1 MRTTVMRC
9 VGLLGLLLAGCG
21 ADNASPAATAP
32 AESSGR
38 AVTASSNGSASPND
52 SSAPASST
60 VPATSTAP
68 TSTEQPGPPVYEP
81 NHLGEILDL
90 ASFVRTISVYNTNG
104 GQLAENITTIGY
116 TREPVGMYRIAT
128 FGAGNGGTRNY
139 LVNGRTYDENQFGDW
154 RLTEAGSRAAPDL
167 SENIELRSGILA
179 DVATAQLVGQ
189 ENYAGVPANHFVF
202 DETDTA
208 SFDYYTPEKPSPTVE
223 GDFYLAQDGNYVLYA
238 HSKETSPGRVY
249 EVTESI
255 SFIGLVDEITL
266 PDDMAPM
273 TQALDLG
280 GSLTSLL
287 PPGSI
292 LSGLL
297 RYQHGLGI
305 DYYKYATPVR
315 SNDDLLNFYR
325 TMPPTNGWSVTHI
338 GHIALH
344 LEPNNCETR
353 NECVILQNGGEQL
366 VVSLAGTILLEYD
379 RQHVFSPL

>member
-1 MRTTVMRC
+1 MHC
-9 VGLLGLLLAGCG
+9 VGLVGLLLAGC
-21 ADNASPAATAP
+21 AANDASPAATAAP
-32 AESSGR
+32 GSSGPVA
-38 AVTASSNGSASPND
+38 AVPPTD
-52 SSAPASST
+52 SSAPTSST
-60 VPATSTAP
+60 VPAKSTAP
-68 TSTEQPGPPVYEP
+68 TSTERPGPPVYEP

-154 RLTEAGSRAAPDL
+154 RLHEAGSRAAPDP

-179 DVATAQLVGQ
+179 GVATAQLVGQ
-189 ENYAGVPANHFVF
+189 EDYAGVPANHFVF
-202 DETDTA
+202 NEIDTT

-249 EVTESI
+249 EVTESM

-280 GSLTSLL
+280 ASLAVLL
-287 PPGSI
+287 PPGSA

-297 RYQHGLGI
+297 RYANGI
-305 DYYKYATPVR
+305 GVDYYTYTTPAKN
-315 SNDDLLNFYR
+315 NDDVLNFYR

-338 GHIALH
+338 GRIKPH
-344 LEPNNCETR
+344 LEPTNCETR
-353 NECVILQNGGEQL
+353 NDCVILQKGGEQV
-366 VVSLAGTILLEYD
+366 VVSFAGTIMLEYD
-379 RQHVFSPL
+379 RQRMFSPL